1 MCDSRTRTAMS
12 NARKKEVDK
21 KTERTPILYVV
32 NSLKL
37 LIQSNALL
45 KKKEDDDSWKGG
57 DYERMRHRREV
68 KKGE

>member
-1 MCDSRTRTAMS
+1 
-12 NARKKEVDK
+12 VDK
-21 KTERTPILYVV
+21 KTQRTPILYVV

-45 KKKEDDDSWKGG
+45 KKKEDDDSWEGG